1 MPEPTSLASTLKG
14 LRSRIARASSQ
25 RLNEENTKAT
35 LIEPVLR
42 TLGWDVEDVD
52 EVVREYRIKSRDKP
66 VDYGLFLLRTPRLFV
81 EAKALGEN
89 LDDRRWS
96 NQIMGYA
103 GVAGVQWIVLTDGNE
118 YRIYNTHAPVS
129 VEEKLFRSV
138 KITDDGPL
146 VHETLELLAKDRMEE
161 NRIEVLWRAH
171 FVDRHVRAAIEQIF
185 AGEGDLLLVNY
196 VAQHT
201 KNLTADEI
209 RSSLKRCRVALDFPL
224 PTQELLRQPAA
235 KEPRAKREPTGARSE
250 VTLQD
255 LIQAG
260 LLRPPVA
267 LERDYKEKRLTAR
280 IESDGTVTCLGKTYD
295 SLSMA
300 GAFARA
306 SVARVRADGKPPA
319 TNGWTFWKLR
329 DPTGE
334 LVEVDVVRQRLT
346 EGGGGRSASK
356 TAT

>member
-1 MPEPTSLASTLKG
+1 
-14 LRSRIARASSQ
+14 
-25 RLNEENTKAT
+25 
-35 LIEPVLR
+35 
-42 TLGWDVEDVD
+42 
-52 EVVREYRIKSRDKP
+52 P
-66 VDYGLFLLRTPRLFV
+66 VDYGLLVLRTPRLFV

-89 LDDRRWS
+89 LDDRRWT

-129 VEEKLFRSV
+129 VEEKLFRTV
-138 KITDDGPL
+138 RVTDDHAL

-171 FVDRHVRAAIEQIF
+171 FVDRHVRAAIEQLF

-201 KNLTADEI
+201 KNLTAEEI

-224 PTQELLRQPAA
+224 PTEELLRQPAA
-235 KEPRAKREPTGARSE
+235 KEPRAKREPTGERSE

-267 LERDYKEKRLTAR
+267 LERDYKGKRLTAR
-280 IESDGTVTCLGKTYD
+280 IGPDGTVTCLGKSYD
-295 SLSMA
+295 SLSMT
-300 GAFARA
+300 GAVARH
-306 SVARVRADGKPPA
+306 SVAQVRADGKPPA

-329 DPTGE
+329 DTSGE
-334 LVEVDVVRQRLT
+334 LVEVDAIRRRFL
-346 EGGGGRSASK
+346 EGGRGGSTSK
-356 TAT
+356 AAT